1 VQPEDLER
9 IAAGLLNEVPAN
21 FSTADLRDVIVEL
34 LFGLGVSPSDL
45 PMFCLLLIDKYVAD
59 NKIEESRQRKTP
71 AVLWAGFVS
80 FSILRGTNSNVHPLC
95 ETLAGV

>member
-1 VQPEDLER
+1 MMQPEDLER

-21 FSTADLRDVIVEL
+21 FSTSDLRDVIVEL

-59 NKIEESRQRKTP
+59 NKIESPDKEKPRRIMGR
-71 AVLWAGFVS
+71 V
-80 FSILRGTNSNVHPLC
+80 C
-95 ETLAGV
+95 EFQHIAWD